1 MQERWSHLGETLIER
16 WTHKFIQRRFLRRR
30 VCLEAIITPLVMNRP
45 MPCTVLDLSEGG
57 ANLRVSLGALIPARF
72 ELAIPS
78 RRERYRCRLVWRT
91 LDTLGVEFLAR
102 REGRHQPGPKQQRK
116 QPDRARGSQL
126 GFGHFAGLGHFAG

>member
-1 MQERWSHLGETLIER
+1 MQGLWSHLGGTLIER
-16 WTHKFIQRRFLRRR
+16 WTPKFIPRRFLRRQ
-30 VCLEAIITPLVMNRP
+30 VCLEAVITPLVMNRT

-57 ANLRVSLGALIPARF
+57 AKLRVSLGALIPARF

-102 REGRHQPGPKQQRK
+102 REGTTPGVN
-116 QPDRARGSQL
+116 
-126 GFGHFAGLGHFAG
+126 